1 VNINDMVLVS
11 VDDHVVEPPDLF
23 KDRLPKKYADLA
35 PQFLTKEDGTNVWS
49 YEGSEIGNVAL
60 NAVAGRPKD
69 EYGIEPTSFSDI
81 RPGCYD
87 VDERVKDMNANGVL
101 GALCFPSFPQFCGQL
116 FARTEDKDVALA
128 MIRAYNDWHIDE
140 WCGSHPGRFIPLAL
154 PAIWDPDVM
163 AAEVRRT
170 AAKGAH
176 AVTFSENPSKLGWPS
191 LHSDHWDPFWKA
203 CSEEGVVACMHI
215 GSSSQM
221 VVTSPDAPID
231 CLITLTPLNI
241 VQAATDL
248 IWSSVFR
255 RFPDV
260 RVALSEGGIGWIP
273 YFLERIDYQ
282 YKQHHT
288 WTGQD
293 FGDRL
298 PSEVFDEHVLTCFI
312 DDRFGVAS
320 RDFLNMDNVMWE
332 CDYPHSDSTWPFSP
346 EELGLYLEGV
356 SDHDVNRMTHLNAMH
371 HFAYDPFSALGGR
384 ENCTVGAL
392 REQAAGHDVSVRSTR
407 PKEKAWSNLPTWVR
421 RSSAR
426 PPAPTSPL
434 ARTRPFRRGSV
445 PVSARRVGEMS
456 RKIGIALCM
465 RSPVDELQG
474 AGNGRRLVGRQER
487 HQTGDVL
494 CRGLGFQRRVLVE
507 VLHDGGQEPHGVGEG
522 GAHQTRRNGVHSD
535 AAGPELQRRHLDEHG
550 EARLG
555 GAVRAHAV
563 GGLDRVQA
571 RGRHDGATRPHAP
584 GCMLHRQER
593 TDEVDVDHVLPLADV
608 GVDDRSERPDARVG
622 EGDVERSKLVL
633 GVLEQGL
640 HVSLVAHVATPS
652 PDVRTELPGDRC
664 RSFAVDVADHD
675 ACSLGH
681 EAAHRGKADTRRA
694 AGDDGVLSCKTSF
707 WHGRR
712 LAAGSSKHVEVSSRA
727 GRPEGEG
734 RAGCCTR

>member
-49 YEGSEIGNVAL
+49 YEGTEVGNVAL

-69 EYGIEPTSFSDI
+69 EYGIEPTSFNDI

-87 VDERVKDMNANGVL
+87 VNERIKDMNANGVL
-101 GALCFPSFPQFCGQL
+101 AALCFPSFPQFCGQM

-128 MIRAYNDWHIDE
+128 MLQAYNDWHIDE

-154 PAIWDPDVM
+154 PAIWDPEVL

-203 CSEEGVVACMHI
+203 CSDEGVVACMHI

-221 VVTSPDAPID
+221 VITSPDAPID
-231 CLITLTPLNI
+231 CLITLTPINI

-293 FGDRL
+293 FGDKL

-356 SDHDVNRMTHLNAMH
+356 SDHDINRMTHLNAMR
-371 HFAYDPFSALGGR
+371 HFEYDPFSTLGGR
-384 ENCTVGAL
+384 ENCTVAAL
-392 REQAAGHDVSVRSTR
+392 RAQAVGHDVSVRSTQ
-407 PKEKAWSNLPTWVR
+407 PKEKVTGVVK
-421 RSSAR
+421 SSDLGKAVKR
-426 PPAPTSPL
+426 TPA
-434 ARTRPFRRGSV
+434 
-445 PVSARRVGEMS
+445 
-456 RKIGIALCM
+456 
-465 RSPVDELQG
+465 
-474 AGNGRRLVGRQER
+474 
-487 HQTGDVL
+487 
-494 CRGLGFQRRVLVE
+494 
-507 VLHDGGQEPHGVGEG
+507 
-522 GAHQTRRNGVHSD
+522 GAH
-535 AAGPELQRRHLDEHG
+535 
-550 EARLG
+550 
-555 GAVRAHAV
+555 
-563 GGLDRVQA
+563 
-571 RGRHDGATRPHAP
+571 
-584 GCMLHRQER
+584 
-593 TDEVDVDHVLPLADV
+593 
-608 GVDDRSERPDARVG
+608 
-622 EGDVERSKLVL
+622 
-633 GVLEQGL
+633 
-640 HVSLVAHVATPS
+640 
-652 PDVRTELPGDRC
+652 
-664 RSFAVDVADHD
+664 
-675 ACSLGH
+675 
-681 EAAHRGKADTRRA
+681 
-694 AGDDGVLSCKTSF
+694 
-707 WHGRR
+707 
-712 LAAGSSKHVEVSSRA
+712 
-727 GRPEGEG
+727 
-734 RAGCCTR
+734 